1 MSAWIRADL
10 CRWLE
15 ARFGKSYHPSSM
27 TWGLRRLGFSRQ
39 KARPVHPKADP
50 AAQARFKKKG
60 FAMP

>member
-1 MSAWIRADL
+1 
-10 CRWLE
+10 
-15 ARFGKSYHPSSM
+15 M
-27 TWGLRRLGFSRQ
+27 TRVLQRMGFSRQ